1 MKEFTAYLQ
10 NRDLSKVT
18 QEYYVYNVTRFLLW
32 YKNDPIGCR
41 KKDIIKYLDY
51 LQNTLNLE
59 NITRRNH
66 LIALDHYFT
75 FWGLKEVTAFIKIR
89 GTKKKRL
96 HYVFSVEELTQL
108 YDDYYHSFIQ
118 NFEPKKNLSAK
129 HNNYSL
135 LSRQRNYI
143 MLGFMVYQGLA
154 TNELD
159 LLHINDMDFIKANVK
174 VRGKRKA
181 NTRTLPLNAPQI
193 GVLMNYIQHIRPQFL
208 TDKQETDKLFLPL
221 SEQVFK
227 GEKNNLSVAVS
238 LRYLSKELKT
248 MHPRFSKLAQLRTSV
263 ITNWLKAEG
272 LRKTQYLAG
281 HKSITSTEEY
291 TTNNLEELADDLV
304 KYNPF

>member
-10 NRDLSKVT
+10 NRDLSKAT

-75 FWGLKEVTAFIKIR
+75 FLGLKEVTAFIKIR

-108 YDDYYHSFIQ
+108 CDDYYHGLIQ
-118 NFEPKKNLSAK
+118 NFEPKKNQSESR
-129 HNNYSL
+129 NRYSL
-135 LSRQRNYI
+135 LARQRNYI

-159 LLHINDMDFIKANVK
+159 LLHIGNIDFIKANVK
-174 VRGKRKA
+174 IRAKREA
-181 NTRTLPLNAPQI
+181 NTRKLPLHASQI
-193 GVLMNYIQHIRPQFL
+193 GALMNYIQHIRPQFL
-208 TDKQETDKLFLPL
+208 TDKKETDKLFLPL

-227 GEKNNLSVAVS
+227 GKKDNCSVAVS
-238 LRYLSKELKT
+238 LRYLAKDLKSL
-248 MHPRFSKLAQLRTSV
+248 HPRFSKLAQLRASV
-263 ITNWLKAEG
+263 ITHWLKAEG
-272 LRKTQYLAG
+272 LRRTQYLAG

-291 TTNNLEELADDLV
+291 TTNNLEELADDLI
-304 KYNPF
+304 KFNPF